1 MNRGV
6 PQLAPLLAFVA
17 MAFVASGCGTGPRPG
32 ASARGGAADSS
43 FVALSSARS
52 RSPLEISVASGRP
65 VYGRYCAVCHGETG
79 GGDGF
84 NAYNVKAAF
93 GVSPAAFSDSSFMA
107 SLRDS
112 VALAAIRDGGP
123 AVGKSPAMPPW
134 GGTLTAS
141 EIADLWN
148 FARSL
153 AAGSH
158 E

>member
-1 MNRGV
+1 
-6 PQLAPLLAFVA
+6 
-17 MAFVASGCGTGPRPG
+17 
-32 ASARGGAADSS
+32 
-43 FVALSSARS
+43 
-52 RSPLEISVASGRP
+52 
-65 VYGRYCAVCHGETG
+65 
-79 GGDGF
+79 
-84 NAYNVKAAF
+84 
-93 GVSPAAFSDSSFMA
+93 MA

-134 GGTLTAS
+134 GGTLTTS